1 MKLFYNINPNILI
14 ESSIPKQKV
23 VIDEIDALADT
34 IDANMHKDVVVP
46 KDVLDSFKIK
56 DTLNPEIWEDDKLSP
71 KVKTKLLQ
79 IAKDFFKDLEI
90 PSNIKIKDVIFTGSL
105 ANFNWSKFSDID
117 LHIVLDFNDFDVDAK
132 IIEDFFYAK
141 KTIWNQEH
149 DITVFKYPVELYV
162 QDVNAKLV
170 ATAIYSVMN
179 DEWVLKPKREK
190 FKIDKKAI
198 KDKATKIINQLKDIR
213 DYYKQEDYQLVIDK
227 TKSLKDKIK
236 QMRSAGLEKGGEF
249 SLENLV
255 FKVLRRTPFMDQLDS
270 FKSKAYDKL
279 MSVTE
284 IMKET
289 IREKLKEARERIIP
303 YSDKPE
309 LKQHQYTSLSTSA
322 GEKEISNIK
331 SKISKA
337 NEIIKDYDRQ
347 YDDNYFTNANI
358 GDGFYQ
364 LEIKQD
370 GRLLVKHIKASGDM
384 EQRSGGFQPSD
395 VGTCK
400 TFQNIA
406 RYCVVKAGN
415 KNLENGAFG
424 KSPADDAANKALVI
438 FQKQILDFLSLGDY
452 TSDEKGVEISA
463 QKMANNPKL
472 ERRKSRLDIQMNLGR
487 PLLPSEWEKY
497 LETGELP
504 EKKTKQISIDQSSQ
518 DEFLARQKE
527 LADKIAKAKAR
538 QKLK

>member
-14 ESSIPKQKV
+14 ESSIPKKKV

-56 DTLNPEIWEDDKLSP
+56 DTLNPEIWQDDKLSP

-79 IAKDFFKDLEI
+79 IAKDFFKGLEI
-90 PSNIKIKDVIFTGSL
+90 PSNIKIKDIIFTGSL

-132 IIEDFFYAK
+132 IIEDFFNAK

-179 DEWVLKPKREK
+179 DEWILKPKREN

-227 TKSLKDKIK
+227 TKLLKDKIK
-236 QMRSAGLEKGGEF
+236 QMRNAGLEKGGEF

-270 FKSKAYDKL
+270 FKAKAYDNL

-309 LKQHQYTSLSTSA
+309 LKQHQYTSLSTSS

-337 NEIIKDYDRQ
+337 SQIIKDYDRQ

-438 FQKQILDFLSLGDY
+438 FQRQILDFLSLGDY
-452 TSDEKGVEISA
+452 TSDERGAEISA
-463 QKMANNPKL
+463 EKMSDKPKL
-472 ERRKSRLDIQMNLGR
+472 ERRKSRLDIQMKLGR
-487 PLLPSEWEKY
+487 PLLPSEWDKY

-504 EKKTKQISIDQSSQ
+504 EKKQKQISINQSSK
-518 DEFLARQKE
+518 DEFIARQKE

>member
-1 MKLFYNINPNILI
+1 
-14 ESSIPKQKV
+14 
-23 VIDEIDALADT
+23 
-34 IDANMHKDVVVP
+34 
-46 KDVLDSFKIK
+46 
-56 DTLNPEIWEDDKLSP
+56 
-71 KVKTKLLQ
+71 
-79 IAKDFFKDLEI
+79 
-90 PSNIKIKDVIFTGSL
+90 
-105 ANFNWSKFSDID
+105 
-117 LHIVLDFNDFDVDAK
+117 
-132 IIEDFFYAK
+132 
-141 KTIWNQEH
+141 
-149 DITVFKYPVELYV
+149 
-162 QDVNAKLV
+162 
-170 ATAIYSVMN
+170 
-179 DEWVLKPKREK
+179 
-190 FKIDKKAI
+190 
-198 KDKATKIINQLKDIR
+198 
-213 DYYKQEDYQLVIDK
+213 
-227 TKSLKDKIK
+227 
-236 QMRSAGLEKGGEF
+236 
-249 SLENLV
+249 
-255 FKVLRRTPFMDQLDS
+255 
-270 FKSKAYDKL
+270 
-279 MSVTE
+279 
-284 IMKET
+284 MKET

-337 NEIIKDYDRQ
+337 SQIIKDYDRQ

-452 TSDEKGVEISA
+452 TSDEKGAEISA